1 MKYAIRL
8 LALLMALLQG
18 GLFYPASLTV
28 VKVEKGTVVMEDRRG
43 NQYTTDGAEAWD
55 VGDKAAAIMYANGTL
70 FDKTDDSIITVEYQ
84 GR

>member
-1 MKYAIRL
+1 MANAIRL
-8 LALLMALLQG
+8 LMMLMALLQG

-28 VKVEKGTVVMEDRRG
+28 VEVNKGTVIMEDRRG
-43 NQYTTDGAEAWD
+43 NQYVTDGAEAWD

-70 FDKTDDSIITVEYQ
+70 FDKTDDEIVTVEYQ

>member
-1 MKYAIRL
+1 MKNLIRMLAIL
-8 LALLMALLQG
+8 TALMQG

-43 NQYTTDGAEAWD
+43 NQYVTDGAEAWD

-70 FDKTDDSIITVEYQ
+70 FNKADDEIVTVEYQ

>member
-1 MKYAIRL
+1 MTQAIRL

-28 VKVEKGTVVMEDRRG
+28 TKVEKGVVTMTDRRG
-43 NQYTTDGAEAWD
+43 HEYYIEEAEAWD
-55 VGDKAAAIMYANGTL
+55 EGDKAAAIMYSQGTW
-70 FDKTDDSIITVEYQ
+70 DKTDDEIVTVEYQ

>member
-1 MKYAIRL
+1 MTQAIRL

-28 VKVEKGTVVMEDRRG
+28 VKVEKGVVTMEDRRG
-43 NQYTTDGAEAWD
+43 NQYLTDGAEAWD

-70 FDKTDDSIITVEYQ
+70 FDETDDSIVTVEYQ
-84 GR
+84 GK

>member
-1 MKYAIRL
+1 MTNAIRL
-8 LALLMALLQG
+8 LMMLMALLQG

-28 VKVEKGTVVMEDRRG
+28 VEVNKGTVIMEDRRG
-43 NQYTTDGAEAWD
+43 NQYVTDGAEAWD

-70 FDKTDDSIITVEYQ
+70 FDKTDDEIVSVEYQ

>member
-1 MKYAIRL
+1 MTNAIRL
-8 LALLMALLQG
+8 LMMLMALLQG

-28 VKVEKGTVVMEDRRG
+28 VEVNKGTVIMEDRRG

>member
-18 GLFYPASLTV
+18 GLFYPTSLTV
-28 VKVEKGTVVMEDRRG
+28 TKVDKGVVVMQDRRG
-43 NQYTTDGAEAWD
+43 NEYLTDAAEAWD
-55 VGDKAAAIMYANGTL
+55 EGDKAAAIMYSQGTW
-70 FDKTDDSIITVEYQ
+70 DKADDEIVTVEYQ